1 MEQTMKYDT
10 FKTKFPFNLFEAEE
24 KPKEKEDEEK
34 EDAPKFPKKTKVDL
48 EPEEEIVQHN

>member
-1 MEQTMKYDT
+1 MKYDT